1 MRNTLAKNIALGG
14 IMAAL
19 AIVIMCL
26 GGMIPLATFVC
37 PMLCVLLQYV
47 VFRVCKGKIAW
58 AWFGAVA
65 ILSILLGPDKEAA
78 LVFCMLGCYPMV
90 KPWLERSKLHW
101 LWKVLLFNSAV
112 AIVYGL
118 FLRILGLDDLLQE
131 YKTMGIVSLVI
142 CLVLANATFLLMDWL
157 LTMLSRRTF
166 GKKRK

>member
-1 MRNTLAKNIALGG
+1 MRNTLARNIALGG
-14 IMAAL
+14 VMAAL

-47 VFRVCKGKIAW
+47 VYRICKGRIAW

-65 ILSILLGPDKEAA
+65 LLSVLLSPDKEAA

-101 LWKVLLFNSAV
+101 LWKALLFNSAV
-112 AIVYGL
+112 ALVYGL
-118 FLRILGLDDLLQE
+118 LLRVLGLHDLLRE
-131 YKTMGIVSLVI
+131 YRTMGIAGLVI
-142 CLVLANATFLLMDWL
+142 CLALANATFFLMDRL
-157 LTMLSRRTF
+157 LTMLAKRTF
-166 GKKRK
+166 GRKRH